1 MGRRAWGIVL
11 PGVLGGVL
19 SAAKLAL
26 AWLPNVELVSLLLLV
41 YGAALG
47 RRALLAAWSFCLVEL
62 VLWGPGLWWLA
73 YLYLWSIPAA
83 LGWLLRDMESP
94 WGWGA
99 VCGLFGLSF
108 GALCAP
114 AWLLAGGW
122 EAALGGWLAG
132 LPFDLVHGAGNFV
145 LALALFRPLRT
156 ALERLEARRR
166 GSGGA
171 G

>member
-1 MGRRAWGIVL
+1 MARRAWGIVL

-47 RRALLAAWSFCLVEL
+47 RRALPAAWSFCLVEL

-114 AWLLAGGW
+114 KTKSRYWGLFARNHWGLCGFWGSCGCCGCCAAGW
-122 EAALGGWLAG
+122 E
-132 LPFDLVHGAGNFV
+132 
-145 LALALFRPLRT
+145 
-156 ALERLEARRR
+156 
-166 GSGGA
+166 
-171 G
+171 